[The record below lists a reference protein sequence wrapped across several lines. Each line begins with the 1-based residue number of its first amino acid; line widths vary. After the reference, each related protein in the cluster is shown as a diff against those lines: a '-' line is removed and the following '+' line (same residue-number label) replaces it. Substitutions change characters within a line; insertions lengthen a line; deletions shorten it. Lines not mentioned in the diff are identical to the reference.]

1 MVMETALADAGWTWP
16 KNLVDSLD
24 DYEKKFVAFEFL
36 PPRTLS
42 YYLARIDYLGFVNM
56 KRVLD
61 AGCGMGQ
68 WSLALAQRNEEVQ
81 GVDLSRRRIDLA
93 RRLAS
98 EMGVANCHFHCA
110 KLESLGFPDESFD
123 GIFCYGVFMFTQ
135 MPAVLAEIHRVLK
148 PGGRFYINANSWGWY
163 LHLLKDVP
171 WNRRPALRMIR
182 NTLLG
187 RKQNI
192 VVTESWLRRQLT
204 AAGLQ
209 PIAVVSEGAASF
221 HARPPATVPAPGYPP
236 RCLGIRSIIETIGLK
251 T

>member
-1 MVMETALADAGWTWP
+1 MVSVATLASAGWSWP
-16 KNLVDSLD
+16 QEVVDSLD
-24 DYEKKFVAFEFL
+24 DYERKFVAFEFL

-42 YYLARIDYLGFVNM
+42 YYLERLDYLGFGEM
-56 KRVLD
+56 DRVLD

-68 WSLALAQRNEEVQ
+68 WSIALARRNGEVQ
-81 GVDLSRRRIDLA
+81 GVDLSRRRVDLA
-93 RRLAS
+93 RRLADS
-98 EMGVANCHFHCA
+98 MGAGNCHFHCA
-110 KLESLGFPDESFD
+110 NLERLGYPEASFD

-135 MPAVLAEIHRVLK
+135 MPVVLSEFRRLLK

-163 LHLLKDVP
+163 LHLLKNVP

-192 VVTESWLRRQLT
+192 VVTETWLRRQLM

-209 PIAVVSEGAASF
+209 PIAIVSEGSASF
-221 HARPPATVPAPGYPP
+221 HARLPAVAPAPGYPP
-236 RCLGIRSIIETIGLK
+236 TCLGVRLILEAIGFK